1 MTPLPAGTAVQ
12 ADLPGRYLA
21 LPAQRGMILNYLRFP
36 GDGIDVIQAT
46 LDWDTPLEPEPF
58 EAAWQLV
65 ARRHGIMRTTFR
77 VDERDGLVQVADPY
91 ASFDVRRRDLPWP
104 PASGPDHAFESFLR
118 KDPARAVR
126 ADQAAA
132 GPADDR
138 ALGLSRR

>member
-1 MTPLPAGTAVQ
+1 
-12 ADLPGRYLA
+12 
-21 LPAQRGMILNYLRFP
+21 MILNYLRFP

-118 KDPARAVR
+118 KDRREPFEPTKRPPVR
-126 ADQAAA
+126 LTIVRWVS
-132 GPADDR
+132 PADDPVVR
-138 ALGLSRR
+138 L

>member
-1 MTPLPAGTAVQ
+1 
-12 ADLPGRYLA
+12 
-21 LPAQRGMILNYLRFP
+21 MILNYLRFP